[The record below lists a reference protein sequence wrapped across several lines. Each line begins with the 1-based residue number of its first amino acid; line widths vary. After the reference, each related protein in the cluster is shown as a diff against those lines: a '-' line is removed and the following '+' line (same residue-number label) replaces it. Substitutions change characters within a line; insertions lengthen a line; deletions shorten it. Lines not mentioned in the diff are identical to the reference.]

1 MEDPFYSQDEASPY
15 IRTPPATMQ
24 WWRHKGRGPAYV
36 KIGRRV
42 FYRRSAL
49 DAFVAAGEVQPEMA

>member
-1 MEDPFYSQDEASPY
+1 MEDTLFPPAEASDY
-15 IRTPPATMQ
+15 IRIPATTMQ
-24 WWRHKGRGPAYV
+24 WWRHMGRGPAYV

-49 DAFVAAGEVQPEMA
+49 EAFIAAGEVQPEAA